1 MSTYIASRPQTH
13 LKPFGLGL
21 VPSCCVSGRAGL
33 VSAAS
38 RGSLQEGEAQDS
50 RSNTAVQ
57 VMPSK
62 LAAGAGRR
70 PPPRRHKQ
78 IVKSAAQ
85 NDRYGLVERPKFLFH
100 FDLKEQEHKFY
111 ANQLQE
117 NSSTEIFQ

>member
-1 MSTYIASRPQTH
+1 MRSHR
-13 LKPFGLGL
+13 
-21 VPSCCVSGRAGL
+21 SGRDPGTL
-33 VSAAS
+33 SYREETLS
-38 RGSLQEGEAQDS
+38 YGEEDHESIDDSLEEQHVGHNMIKFSD
-50 RSNTAVQ
+50 
-57 VMPSK
+57 MK
-62 LAAGAGRR
+62 DD
-70 PPPRRHKQ
+70 KQ